1 MTYIEFYIFMLVLSD
16 FGPFLRSEETWT
28 KIMHCIFGSEHESTE
43 HLLMIFKFLLF
54 LTKKLFVVFDYKSK
68 SMKPVL
74 FIRCRFHFWLVAA
87 VLWWHTCRHVLLFE
101 AQVFDV
107 FHVKF
112 QQNIFFDGVKLKC
125 ALSVKNQN
133 FVTGNLKTA
142 TTHATVL

>member
-74 FIRCRFHFWLVAA
+74 FIRCRFHF
-87 VLWWHTCRHVLLFE
+87 
-101 AQVFDV
+101 
-107 FHVKF
+107 
-112 QQNIFFDGVKLKC
+112 
-125 ALSVKNQN
+125 
-133 FVTGNLKTA
+133 
-142 TTHATVL
+142 